1 MGLRDY
7 CKRMMTS
14 ITQQELER
22 LLKESEQIAK
32 DWDTYLQFRKNRE
45 AILKEFLPR
54 EGAN

>member
-7 CKRMMTS
+7 CKHMMKS

-45 AILKEFLPR
+45 AILKAFLPT

>member
-45 AILKEFLPR
+45 AILRQFLPT

>member
-1 MGLRDY
+1 
-7 CKRMMTS
+7 MMTS

-45 AILKEFLPR
+45 AILRQFLPS